1 VNKQFQITSK
11 VQNDKTFM
19 RKYKIKSGIRLFIAN
34 VTLQVTSSNWTFI
47 YCINVV
53 NNLFFI
59 VYFIRT
65 IQRLLQISPELVYAR
80 NEDGET
86 GLLLAARHG
95 HLNVV
100 EVV

>member
-1 VNKQFQITSK
+1 
-11 VQNDKTFM
+11 M
-19 RKYKIKSGIRLFIAN
+19 RKYKIKASIRLFIAN
-34 VTLQVTSSNWTFI
+34 VTIQVTSSHWAFI

-53 NNLFFI
+53 NNLLFI

-65 IQRLLQISPELVYAR
+65 IQRLLQISPELVCAQ